1 MHFIDKYAV
10 KFVAL
15 FYFSLFSISAC
26 DTSVITSEPPA
37 IHADVIF
44 QSIQCHAETPEPSLV
59 MVSSQQQLDL
69 LLHEFNRQ
77 ILGAKPKP
85 YLVDFKSTNVLV
97 LEMGYRPTAGYSL
110 SINEAAIRVKNNEA
124 LVIAQWDEPPGDNMQ
139 AQVVISPCII
149 FTLPK
154 GNYSKV
160 TVDIPN
166 KNSQYS
172 VLLN

>member
-1 MHFIDKYAV
+1 
-10 KFVAL
+10 
-15 FYFSLFSISAC
+15 
-26 DTSVITSEPPA
+26 
-37 IHADVIF
+37 
-44 QSIQCHAETPEPSLV
+44 
-59 MVSSQQQLDL
+59 MVSSQEQLDF

-77 ILGAKPKP
+77 LLGAKPKP
-85 YLVDFKSTNVLV
+85 YLVDFNSTNVLV

-124 LVIAQWDEPPGDNMQ
+124 LVIALWDEPREDSMKT
-139 AQVVISPCII
+139 QVAISPCVI

-154 GNYSKV
+154 GNYTKV
-160 TVDIPN
+160 TVDIHN